1 VEKIKILELIKEK
14 DLMWFNTFVGD
25 FLLILV
31 IGVLQILTKFNSK
44 TVFFITGMMVV
55 YITWQLNDLLNSRK
69 TIKLEPN

>member
-1 VEKIKILELIKEK
+1 MEKIKILELIKEK